1 MRKHTGFTLVEIAI
15 VLVIIGLLLGGVLK
29 GQELVVNAQ
38 AKSIANDLK
47 GIQSLIYGYQDRFKA
62 LPGDDAL
69 VATHVVGGTAATPA
83 ATLGNGR
90 IDGGWNTS
98 VQTAESYLFWQHVR
112 LAGFAAGSTAPAA
125 ATYRPLNAQ
134 GGALGVTGVNA
145 ANQGPIQNLQG
156 TYFACANNINGRL
169 ASIVDSNLDD
179 GVSNTGAVRITNN
192 QVTGTVVFN
201 AAPVAPNVVLANPNN
216 QYTICMAF

>member
-1 MRKHTGFTLVEIAI
+1 MRKQTGFTLVEIAI

-62 LPGDDAL
+62 IPGDDAQANL
-69 VATHVVGGTAATPA
+69 HVRNGTVAAPGG
-83 ATLGNGR
+83 LGNG
-90 IDGGWNTS
+90 IIGGGWNSTA
-98 VQTAESYLFWQHVR
+98 QTAESYLFWQHVR
-112 LAGFAAGSTAPAA
+112 LAGFAAGSTVP
-125 ATYRPLNAQ
+125 TDPTFLPLNAQ

-145 ANQGPIQNLQG
+145 ANQGPIQNLPG

-169 ASIVDSNLDD
+169 ASIVDTNLDD
-179 GVSNTGAVRITNN
+179 GVSNTGTVRITAN
-192 QVTGTVVFN
+192 QPTGTVTFN
-201 AAPVAPNVVLANPNN
+201 AAATAPATVLANPNT